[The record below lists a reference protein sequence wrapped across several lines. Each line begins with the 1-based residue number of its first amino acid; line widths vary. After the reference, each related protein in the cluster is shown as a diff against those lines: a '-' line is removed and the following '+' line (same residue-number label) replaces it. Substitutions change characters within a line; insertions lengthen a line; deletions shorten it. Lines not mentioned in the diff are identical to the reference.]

1 MGDPSSNSLANIA
14 PSEALVTGGF
24 APPAGFPDY
33 SHITTT
39 MGVTAMP
46 EIPAQFPAF
55 DPIRQHQHQSLLQ
68 NALHLSD
75 MAQNGP
81 SLLPILLQQQELA
94 AAAAALGPFGFHN
107 PFAFAN
113 FNPLLFA
120 HAASMLAAATTA
132 TSATITSTGT
142 PRLDDIYDD
151 KVARQANSD
160 ASDAYKR
167 GRDDTI
173 LSLVRAGGIS
183 GLVGPS
189 QPTIPRVL
197 RAQEN
202 VPDGMQNDEFLVS
215 LGTLCLERRTKNIN
229 YFDASTLSDPDPVA
243 VANRRTRGGV
253 TEPFPE
259 KLYRMILEAEYNG
272 KLDVLSFF
280 PHGRSFAIHKPE
292 RFCTEIMSKYF
303 KQSRLSSFQR
313 QLNLCKTFH

>member
-1 MGDPSSNSLANIA
+1 MGEPSSNSSAKIA
-14 PSEALVTGGF
+14 PTEASITGGF
-24 APPAGFPDY
+24 VSPAVFPNY
-33 SHITTT
+33 SNTT
-39 MGVTAMP
+39 MGVATMP

-55 DPIRQHQHQSLLQ
+55 DPIRHHHHQSLLQ
-68 NALHLSD
+68 NSLHISE
-75 MAQNGP
+75 MAQKSQ
-81 SLLPILLQQQELA
+81 SLLPIFLQQREL

-120 HAASMLAAATTA
+120 NAASMFAAASN
-132 TSATITSTGT
+132 TSVTSTGT
-142 PRLDDIYDD
+142 PGRDDAQDEES
-151 KVARQANSD
+151 ARQVNNVAN
-160 ASDAYKR
+160 DAYKR

-173 LSLVRAGGIS
+173 LSLVRAGGMS
-183 GLVGPS
+183 GLASPS
-189 QPTIPRVL
+189 QPIIPETVNARGK
-197 RAQEN
+197 

-215 LGTLCLERRTKNIN
+215 LGTYCLERRTKNIH
-229 YFDASTLSDPDPVA
+229 YFDASTLCDPDPIA

-259 KLYRMILEAEYNG
+259 KLHRMIREAEYNG

-292 RFCTEIMSKYF
+292 RFCAEIMSKYF